1 MNDNQGTSAQTERKA
16 LLTGLF
22 NDKET
27 SEKAYYA
34 AISRG
39 YTNADINLLMSD
51 DTRKKYFSESSTSE
65 FGSKALEGAGTGSAI
80 GGTIG
85 AVVGGLAAI
94 GTNVFL
100 PGFGLVVA
108 GPLIAALAGFGAGGL
123 AGGLVGALVGWGF
136 PEDRAIAYEA
146 GLKAGK
152 IMVGVHP
159 RNEEDASYF
168 ENEWR
173 NHNAQEIYK

>member
-1 MNDNQGTSAQTERKA
+1 MNNNATSTQTERKA

-22 NDKET
+22 NDKEA

-51 DTRKKYFSESSTSE
+51 DTKKKYFLESDTSE

-85 AVVGGLAAI
+85 AVVGGIAAI
-94 GTNVFL
+94 GTNVLL
-100 PGFGLVVA
+100 PGFGLIVA
-108 GPLIAALAGFGAGGL
+108 GHLVVALAGLGAGGL

-136 PEDRAIAYEA
+136 PEDRAVAYEA

-173 NHNAQEIYK
+173 NNKGEEIYR